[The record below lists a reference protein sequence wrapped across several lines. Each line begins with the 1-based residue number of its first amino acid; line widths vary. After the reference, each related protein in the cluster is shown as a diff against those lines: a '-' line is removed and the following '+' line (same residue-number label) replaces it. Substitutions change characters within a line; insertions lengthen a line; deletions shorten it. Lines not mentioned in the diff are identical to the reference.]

1 MCILADTRN
10 DFAIHRGSLPTGILG
25 MRGEFAF
32 KIFIENEYHITFG
45 HTRREPGAES
55 YPLSIPACGREILV
69 RQTNEIVKI

>member
-1 MCILADTRN
+1 
-10 DFAIHRGSLPTGILG
+10 

-55 YPLSIPACGREILV
+55 YPSRFPHAG
-69 RQTNEIVKI
+69 VKY